1 MTLAVRQGTPEWL
14 AARKATIGSADIP
27 IIVGES
33 TYKSAHTLGAEKLG
47 LIEPKVD
54 DETQELFDIGHLMQP
69 VLLRIYER
77 KTGRKVRAAH
87 GWRTH
92 KQIPWATAS
101 LDGEAPV
108 RRVVEAKWTNSSRW
122 RRGER
127 VPGDVQAQ
135 VQWQLFV
142 TGWDVA
148 DVVAMS
154 HGVPRIETVE
164 RDEGFIDNLL
174 YFARE
179 FHDRLERGELPPIDG
194 SESTRQTLA
203 ARYPVDDGI
212 YLPQTP
218 DLADLVSKLAVTRE
232 AKKEAEEAERTFG
245 NALREIIGEA
255 SGIEGLVSLKKNRDS
270 ERVNWPAVAGAYRE
284 VLTALL
290 HDASMGT
297 DAWPSTAGA
306 ALVRIDT
313 LQSIF
318 TETSQ
323 GARVLRLLSKGNA
336 E

>member
-1 MTLAVRQGTPEWL
+1 MSALAVRQGTPAWL
-14 AARKATIGSADIP
+14 EARRATIGSSDIP

-47 LIEPKVD
+47 LVEAKVD
-54 DETQELFDIGHLMQP
+54 EETQELFDIGHLMQP

-108 RRVVEAKWTNSSRW
+108 RRVVEAKWTNSARW

-148 DVVAMS
+148 DVVAMAG
-154 HGVPRIETVE
+154 GVPRIETVE
-164 RDEGFIDNLL
+164 RNDPMIEDLL

-179 FHDRLERGELPPIDG
+179 FYGYLERGELPPVDG
-194 SESTRQTLA
+194 SESTRQTLR
-203 ARYPVDDGI
+203 ARYPVDDGL

-218 DLADLVSKLAVTRE
+218 DLAALVSELADARARKKAAEDAEGTVANALLAV
-232 AKKEAEEAERTFG
+232 
-245 NALREIIGEA
+245 IGEA
-255 SGIEGLVSLKKNRDS
+255 AGIEGLLAATKNRDS
-270 ERVNWPAVAGAYRE
+270 VRVNWPAVASAYRKMLDLAVDLAE
-284 VLTALL
+284 KGELFEY
-290 HDASMGT
+290 DAVRGHAEIIESIHT
-297 DAWPSTAGA
+297 DT
-306 ALVRIDT
+306 V
-313 LQSIF
+313 
-318 TETSQ
+318 Q
-323 GARVLRLLSKGNA
+323 GKRPLRLLSKGTT